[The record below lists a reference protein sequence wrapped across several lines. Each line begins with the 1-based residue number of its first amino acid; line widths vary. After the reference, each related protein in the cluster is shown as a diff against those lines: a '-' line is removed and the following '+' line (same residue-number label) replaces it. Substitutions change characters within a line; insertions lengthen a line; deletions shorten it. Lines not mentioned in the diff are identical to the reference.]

1 MAAARPVISIQAKD
15 GKNTSVVRP
24 HVFSSPI
31 RSDLVQFVST
41 QMRKNNRQPYA
52 VNENSGAQT
61 SAESWGTGRAVAR
74 IPRVSGGGTSR
85 SGQGA
90 FGNMCRKGRMFAPTK
105 IWRRWHRRINKN
117 QRRYAVC
124 SAIAATAEPALVLAR
139 GHRVSNVPEIPL
151 VVATADVS
159 TIAKTKDAVALLKR
173 VGAYSDVERV
183 ISSRHVRSGKGKMRN
198 RRYVQRR
205 GPLVV
210 YQTEGTLV
218 RAFRNIPG
226 IDLVNVHKL
235 NLLQLAPGGHLGRFV
250 IWTEDAFKQLDHV
263 FGSHAHE
270 SLEKSGYKPPRPI
283 MANPDLGRIINSSSV
298 QEVLRD
304 TQSRRKFTPRK
315 KNPLVN
321 TGALVKLNPYAL
333 AQRRRAISLAKLG
346 AKRAAANLATRKSGK
361 PTKASAARKTERAAA
376 KAMAKKRSQII
387 SLITGVKH

>member
-1 MAAARPVISIQAKD
+1 
-15 GKNTSVVRP
+15 
-24 HVFSSPI
+24 
-31 RSDLVQFVST
+31 
-41 QMRKNNRQPYA
+41 
-52 VNENSGAQT
+52 
-61 SAESWGTGRAVAR
+61 
-74 IPRVSGGGTSR
+74 
-85 SGQGA
+85 
-90 FGNMCRKGRMFAPTK
+90 MFAPTK

-117 QRRYAVC
+117 QRRFAVC
-124 SAIAATAEPALVLAR
+124 AAIAATAEPSLVLAR
-139 GHRVSNVPEIPL
+139 GHRVNAVPEIPL
-151 VVATADVS
+151 VVAAADVNS
-159 TIAKTKDAVALLKR
+159 LSKTKDAVALLKR
-173 VGAYSDVERV
+173 VGAYADIERV

-283 MANPDLGRIINSSSV
+283 MANPDLGRIINSSSI

-304 TQSRRKFTPRK
+304 TQKRRKFTPRK

-321 TGALVKLNPYAL
+321 VGALVKLNPYAL
-333 AQRRRAISLAKLG
+333 AQRRRALSLSKLG
-346 AKRAAANLATRKSGK
+346 AKRAAQNLATRKAGK
-361 PTKASAARKTERAAA
+361 PTKASGARKTERQAA
-376 KAMAKKRSQII
+376 KAMAKKRSAII
-387 SLITGVKH
+387 SLITGVKA